1 MDTTAVKRIVEEHLH
16 PLQHRLQVQE
26 WRVDVLYEALEGE
39 TNART
44 NFIYP
49 YRHAKIR
56 IDPAQHDDEADVI
69 RSLRHELAHLVLAP
83 FGHAI
88 KTAERI
94 LENDDTASRA
104 FDEAKRFAVEE
115 CIVNLERMLDG
126 KI

>member
-1 MDTTAVKRIVEEHLH
+1 MDTSAVKRIVKKHLQ

-49 YRHAKIR
+49 YRHAKVR

-83 FGHAI
+83 FDHAI
-88 KTAERI
+88 NTAQRI

-104 FDEAKRFAVEE
+104 FDEARRFAVEE
-115 CIVNLERMLDG
+115 CIVNLERMLDA

>member
-1 MDTTAVKRIVEEHLH
+1 MDTSAVKRIVEERLR

-26 WRVDVLYEALEGE
+26 WRVDVLYEALEDG

-44 NFIYP
+44 TFVYP

-83 FGHAI
+83 FDHAI
-88 KTAERI
+88 TVAERI
-94 LENDDTASRA
+94 LENDGTASRA
-104 FDEAKRFAVEE
+104 FDEARRFAVEE
-115 CIVNLERMLDG
+115 CIVNLERMLDA